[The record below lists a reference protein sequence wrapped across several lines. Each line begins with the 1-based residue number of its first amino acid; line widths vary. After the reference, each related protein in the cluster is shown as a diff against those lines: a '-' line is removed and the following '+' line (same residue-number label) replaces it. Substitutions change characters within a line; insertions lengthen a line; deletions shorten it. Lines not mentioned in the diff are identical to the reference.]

1 MGSIVLDLQQE
12 VISQDCDIVNA
23 LRKAHL
29 IAVKLGLEEF
39 DNWILNELNGYSSQ
53 KDCPDYRKIHVVL
66 RGFNPY
72 HGWIPTMINDPEFEK
87 MISEKKISQS
97 ISEIITLIS
106 NNEDGLS
113 INCNGVELELFN
125 KMFDNPLP
133 MHFAYQVSRASVAG
147 IIEKVKNTL
156 LEWTLK
162 LEKEGILGENMAFN
176 EKEEILVPF
185 RTWRNTNTSQAAAA
199 LSELFVYNIPLR
211 WSISHLYQAILDN
224 EEHVPSINYLTTL
237 AGFVHW
243 QITGQKVL
251 GIGDASGMLPIDPI
265 TKNYSS
271 EMVDK
276 FDKLIAPKGYDWKLR
291 DILPKVLSAGE
302 NAGFPPPEGGSRL
315 DVSGHLKAGIPVCP
329 PEGDAG
335 TGMVATNAVK
345 QRTGNVSAGTSSFS
359 MIVLEKELSKP
370 YEMIDMVTT
379 PDGSLVA
386 MVHCNNC
393 TSDLN
398 AWINI
403 FKEYQELMGIPVDM
417 DEIYGKLYN
426 HALTG
431 NADCGGLI
439 SYNYIS
445 GEPITGLAAGRP
457 LFVRSAN
464 DKFNL
469 ANFMRTHLYASV
481 GVLKIGNDIL
491 FNEEKIRV
499 DRITGHGGLFKTKG
513 VGQRILAAAINSP
526 ISVMGTAGE
535 GGAWGI
541 ALLASYLANNGN
553 DQSLADFLDKHV
565 FTGNAGIEISPTA
578 EDVSGFNTYIE
589 SYKAGLPI
597 EEAAVRFKN

>member
-1 MGSIVLDLQQE
+1 MKLDAKSTIEAGKAILGIELGSTRIKAVLIDQE
-12 VISQDCDIVNA
+12 NNPIAQGSHTWENQLVDGLWTYSVEAVWYGLQDCYAD
-23 LRKAHL
+23 LRTN
-29 IAVKLGLEEF
+29 VKSLYDTEIETLAAIGVSAMMH
-39 DNWILNELNGYSSQ
+39 GY
-53 KDCPDYRKIHVVL
+53 
-66 RGFNPY
+66 
-72 HGWIPTMINDPEFEK
+72 
-87 MISEKKISQS
+87 
-97 ISEIITLIS
+97 
-106 NNEDGLS
+106 
-113 INCNGVELELFN
+113 
-125 KMFDNPLP
+125 
-133 MHFAYQVSRASVAG
+133 
-147 IIEKVKNTL
+147 
-156 LEWTLK
+156 
-162 LEKEGILGENMAFN
+162 MAFN

-185 RTWRNTNTSQAAAA
+185 RTWRNTNTGQAAAA

-251 GIGDASGMLPIDPI
+251 GIGDA
-265 TKNYSS
+265 
-271 EMVDK
+271 
-276 FDKLIAPKGYDWKLR
+276 
-291 DILPKVLSAGE
+291 GE
-302 NAGFPPPEGGSRL
+302 NAGFLTPEGASRL

-445 GEPITGLAAGRP
+445 GEPITGLADGRP

-526 ISVMGTAGE
+526 ISVMETAGE